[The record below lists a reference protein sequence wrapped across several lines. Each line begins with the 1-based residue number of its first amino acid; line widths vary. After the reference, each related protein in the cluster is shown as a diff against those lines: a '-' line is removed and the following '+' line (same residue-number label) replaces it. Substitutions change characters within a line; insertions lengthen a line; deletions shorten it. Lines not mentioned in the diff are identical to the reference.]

1 MYINNNHSRHF
12 SCASGDTT
20 NNIMLTS
27 SNNPFPIC
35 FSFSSI
41 LLLRLSLF
49 FIHIFFI
56 SKSGLISLISRL

>member
-1 MYINNNHSRHF
+1 MDINNNHSRHF
-12 SCASGDTT
+12 SCASGDTA

-27 SNNPFPIC
+27 SSNPFPIC

-41 LLLRLSLF
+41 LLRLSLF

-56 SKSGLISLISRL
+56 SK

>member
-1 MYINNNHSRHF
+1 MHINNDHSRHF
-12 SCASGDTT
+12 SRASGDTT

-27 SNNPFPIC
+27 SSNWFPIC

-56 SKSGLISLISRL
+56 SK